1 MENGMPRRVLI
12 VGGVAGGAS
21 TAARLRRLDESASIL
36 LFERGPDVS
45 FANCGLP
52 YYLGGEI
59 QDRSKL
65 LVQTPQ
71 KLAANLNLDVRVRSE
86 VVAIHRDRKIIL
98 VRDLANQREY
108 EESYDS
114 LVLAPGAAPIV
125 PAFPGV
131 KRPGVFTLRNLVDT
145 DRIQGWILE
154 KDAKNAVVVGG
165 GFIGLEMA
173 EQLCRRG
180 LKVTLVQRSAQVL
193 DPLDPEMVEAIH
205 QSIRKHGIDLRLST
219 EVQQL
224 DDPTQGAGAATVR
237 LSDGSYVNTDIV
249 ILGIGVQ
256 PESKLASD
264 AGLETNNRGAIRVND
279 HLQTSDPSIYAIGDA
294 IEVKDVVSGNPT
306 QIPLAG
312 PANRQGRIVAN
323 NIAGIP
329 TTYRGTLGTAIIRV
343 FEWTAAC
350 TGASAKSLTRSK
362 IPFKCAYLHPNSHAG
377 YYPGAHPIHMK
388 ILFSP
393 KDGKI
398 LGAQAVGM
406 DGADKRI
413 DVIATGMHHGATLDD
428 LVDYEL
434 CYAPPFGSA
443 KDAVN
448 IAGMVGQNHQR
459 KLVEIIHWRE
469 VPSKVAS
476 GARLL
481 DVREPKE
488 IEAGAIP
495 NAMHIPLGQLRKR
508 ISELDKNT
516 DWIVYCQ
523 SGQRSYNACR
533 ILSQHGFRCG
543 NLSGAY
549 KTYSAANSKS

>member
-1 MENGMPRRVLI
+1 MPRRVLI

-21 TAARLRRLDESASIL
+21 AAARLRRLDESASIT

-71 KLAANLNLDVRVRSE
+71 KLANNLNLLVRVRSE
-86 VVAIHRDRKIIL
+86 VIAIHRGRKTIL
-98 VRDLANQREY
+98 VRDLASQREY
-108 EESYDS
+108 EEAYDT

-125 PAFPGV
+125 PDFPGV
-131 KRPGVFTLRNLVDT
+131 KRAGVFTLRNLVDT
-145 DRIQGWILE
+145 DRIHGWILE
-154 KDAKNAVVVGG
+154 KEAQTAVVVGG

-205 QSIRKHGIDLRLST
+205 QNIRKHGIDLRLST
-219 EVQQL
+219 EVKKL
-224 DDPTQGAGAATVR
+224 EDPTENTKAAKVI
-237 LSDGSYVNTDIV
+237 LSDGGVVNTDIV
-249 ILGIGVQ
+249 VLGIGVQ
-256 PESKLASD
+256 PESKLAKE
-264 AGLETNNRGAIRVND
+264 AGLEVNSRGAIRVND

-294 IEVKDVVSGNPT
+294 IEVKDVVSGNYT

-323 NIAGIP
+323 NIVGIP
-329 TTYRGTLGTAIIRV
+329 TSYRGTQGTAIIRV
-343 FEWTAAC
+343 FDLTAAC
-350 TGASAKSLTRSK
+350 TGASAKALSRSNT
-362 IPFKCAYLHPNSHAG
+362 PYKCAYLHPNSHAG
-377 YYPGAHPIHMK
+377 YYPGGHPIHMK
-388 ILFSP
+388 ILFDP
-393 KDGKI
+393 RDGKI
-398 LGAQAVGM
+398 LGAQAVGV

-443 KDAVN
+443 KDPVN

-459 KLVEIIHWRE
+459 KLVEIIHWSE
-469 VPSKVAS
+469 VTSRVAAGSK
-476 GARLL
+476 LL
-481 DVREPKE
+481 DVREAREVEGGSIP
-488 IEAGAIP
+488 GAI
-495 NAMHIPLGQLRKR
+495 HIPLGQLRTR
-508 ISELDKNT
+508 IGELDSKA

-533 ILSQHGFRCG
+533 ILSQQGFRCG
-543 NLSGAY
+543 NLSGAF
-549 KTYSAANSKS
+549 KTYSAATPKS